1 MKFLKILTLFLLLTN
16 CSFDK
21 NSEFWL
27 EDSIK
32 KKKNDIKLQKILNE
46 SSNILTLTIEEFE
59 IFLEDYANNNRY
71 PDIK

>member
-16 CSFDK
+16 CSFNK

-27 EDSIK
+27 EDSVK

-46 SSNILTLTIEEFE
+46 SSNILSLTIEEFE

>member
-16 CSFDK
+16 CSFNK

-27 EDSIK
+27 EDSVK
-32 KKKNDIKLQKILNE
+32 KKKNYIKLQKILNE

>member
-46 SSNILTLTIEEFE
+46 SSNILSLTIEEFE

>member
-16 CSFDK
+16 CSFNK

-27 EDSIK
+27 EDSVK